1 MNGWTYVFLYSLQ
14 FLLSPEATLPDP
26 LDLVPLLGSLNLELE
41 VIGFL
46 KDFHAIVFLLSVGC
60 AGKVDVI
67 IVNVGTVVV
76 VSDVV
81 VAVGPFHWTNWMVR
95 SISSFLNSR

>member
-1 MNGWTYVFLYSLQ
+1 MLLYLLQ
-14 FLLSPEATLPDP
+14 FLLSPEAAIPDP
-26 LDLVPLLGSLNLELE
+26 LDLVPLLGTLNFELE
-41 VIGFL
+41 VVGFL
-46 KDFHAIVFLLSVGC
+46 KDFHAIVFLLSIGC

-67 IVNVGTVVV
+67 VVSVGTVVV

-81 VAVGPFHWTNWMVR
+81 VGPFHWTSWMVR

>member
-46 KDFHAIVFLLSVGC
+46 KDFHALVLLLSVGC

-67 IVNVGTVVV
+67 VVNVGTVVV

-81 VAVGPFHWTNWMVR
+81 VVGLFHWTSWMVR

>member
-1 MNGWTYVFLYSLQ
+1 MFLYSLQ

-41 VIGFL
+41 VVGFL

-67 IVNVGTVVV
+67 VVNVGTVVV

-81 VAVGPFHWTNWMVR
+81 VVFVGPFHWTSWMVR

>member
-1 MNGWTYVFLYSLQ
+1 MLLYSLQ
-14 FLLSPEATLPDP
+14 FLLSPEAALPDP

-41 VIGFL
+41 VVGFL

-67 IVNVGTVVV
+67 VVNVGTVVV

-81 VAVGPFHWTNWMVR
+81 VVVGLFHWTSWMVR